1 MKFKIAILL
10 AIAFWS
16 QSSICQNNKTV
27 NSKPQYVW
35 MDEIGVGRNNYVYF
49 RNVFELKEIPSKAYI
64 CLYANSNYNLLVNG
78 QFLNYGPIRSY
89 AIHPYFDSIDI
100 SSYLKKGKN
109 VVAVKVLNYGM
120 NTFQVPFA
128 TAGFIAW
135 GNFSTSNE
143 SISLQTPGSWIC
155 RKAQGY
161 NPASPRFSFAQGS
174 IECFDARLEPDN
186 WSSENIIVKN
196 WKSPKLLKNQQY
208 FGTLQARPI
217 PLLTNFEIQPK
228 FSVNELNLSSKEQFY
243 NWNAQFEKIGKE
255 PNKSVLLY
263 SYFYSPEEKDVP
275 MGFSWGKFWI
285 NGKLLQT
292 IDQPSKAF
300 RSNATVHFVKGW
312 NTFFA
317 VQEIIWDN
325 LDGMIAFPA
334 DANIQLSTNKKLNDT
349 QRIAITDP
357 CSKEEVNKLLT
368 IENCKEKP
376 ELLKLKWKILSR
388 LDDLLNPAKELAW
401 LDVEKVKVNS
411 TVKENISFSAGKNQ
425 ALVFDFGGIQLGRIF
440 ADIIAPV
447 GTKVDFTWSED
458 LKDSFITLYKRMEVN
473 AVARFI
479 TIAGKQHLETFR
491 PFGLRYLQVTIRNNP
506 EPVTLLKVGVN
517 RQIYPYTK
525 KGSFTCSDR
534 LLNDIW
540 EMGWRTVQV
549 CSEDSYT
556 DTPFRERGHYAGD
569 FVPEFATTLATSG
582 DPRLAKQ
589 TIKLFNDV
597 YNQKYTGT
605 DEVSNS
611 EFPLYVINVASWYIR
626 QFNDINFAEDVYKLY
641 ANFLKNCHK
650 NRGVDGF
657 YREGKLFIDWTQID
671 KKADLTIYQT
681 IMYSSFVEISSIA
694 TLLGKKE
701 DAQLFTSYANEL
713 KQFIQTS
720 CWDANAG
727 NFIDGMKNGK
737 VLESRFPSSSIY
749 PSVWKI
755 TNSEQEKSIQN
766 WFSESLI
773 NIGAPVNRRQLTTPY
788 GGFYALASLYQ
799 SENAGLAEQ
808 YIRKH
813 WGKMVIEANDL
824 TWEDFNRDAQSTMSH
839 AWSSSPTY
847 YMSTQILGV
856 ELGFPGNLSSDTIY
870 IRPQSE
876 NLSWAKG
883 TVPHPKGLVT
893 VDWKIVGTNLY
904 LNYSAPKGVPVVVK
918 PRGRLAGYHFIISET
933 K

>member
-1 MKFKIAILL
+1 MKLQFL
-10 AIAFWS
+10 AFLTIVFFIQLS
-16 QSSICQNNKTV
+16 YSQNNKTS
-27 NSKPQYVW
+27 NPKPQYVW
-35 MDEIGVGRNNYVYF
+35 IDETGIGRNNYVYF
-49 RNVFELKEIPSKAYI
+49 RNEFELKEIPQNASI
-64 CLYANSNYNLLVNG
+64 CLYANSNYNLFVNG
-78 QFLNYGPIRSY
+78 QFINYGPIRSY
-89 AIHPYFDSIDI
+89 AVHPYFDSINI
-100 SSYLKKGKN
+100 SSFLNKGKN

-135 GNFSTSNE
+135 GNISTANE
-143 SISLQTPGSWIC
+143 SVTLQTPGTWIC

-161 NPASPRFSFAQGS
+161 NPASPRFSFAQGP

-186 WSSENIIVKN
+186 WSSENVLAKN

-208 FGTLQARPI
+208 FGTLQTRPI
-217 PLLTNFEIQPK
+217 PLLTNQEIQAK
-228 FSVNELNLSSKEQFY
+228 FVVAKLNLSSKEQFY
-243 NWNAQFEKIGKE
+243 NWNSQFEKIGKE

-285 NGKLLQT
+285 NGNLLQT
-292 IDQPSKAF
+292 VDHPSKAF
-300 RSNATVHFVKGW
+300 KSTSIIHLLKGW
-312 NTFFA
+312 NTFFS
-317 VQEIIWDN
+317 VQEIVWEN
-325 LDGMIAFPA
+325 LDGMIAIPA
-334 DANIQLSTNKKLNDT
+334 NANIQLSVNKKLNDN
-349 QRIAITDP
+349 QRVAITEP
-357 CSKEEVNKLLT
+357 FSKEEINIILE

-376 ELLKLKWKILSR
+376 ELLKLKWKHVSGV
-388 LDDLLNPAKELAW
+388 DDFLNPAKELAW
-401 LDVEKVKVNS
+401 FDVEKIWTNPLIKS
-411 TVKENISFSAGKNQ
+411 NITIPPGKSK
-425 ALVFDFGGIQLGRIF
+425 ALVFDLGGIQLGRIF
-440 ADIIAPV
+440 VDIDAPA
-447 GTKVDFTWSED
+447 GTIVDFTWSED
-458 LKDSFITLYKRMEVN
+458 LKDSLVTLYKRMEVN

-479 TIAGKQHLETFR
+479 TVAGKQHLETFR
-491 PFGLRYLQVTIRNNP
+491 PFGLRYLQVTVRNNS

-517 RQIYPYTK
+517 RQVYPYTK
-525 KGSFTCSDR
+525 KGSFTCSDP
-534 LLNDIW
+534 LMNDIW

-569 FVPEFATTLATSG
+569 FVPQFATTLATSG

-589 TIKLFNDV
+589 TIKLFNDM
-597 YNQKYTGT
+597 YNLKYTST
-605 DEVSNS
+605 DVVSNS
-611 EFPLYVINVASWYIR
+611 EFPLYNINVASWYIR
-626 QFNDINFAEDVYKLY
+626 QFNDKKFAEEVYTLY

-650 NRGVDGF
+650 NRSADGF
-657 YREGKLFIDWTQID
+657 YRESNLFIDWTQID

-681 IMYSSFVEISSIA
+681 IMYSSFIEISSIA

-701 DAQLFTSYANEL
+701 DIQLFTSYANEL
-713 KQFIQTS
+713 KQFIQKN

-727 NFIDGMKNGK
+727 NFIDGLKNGK

-755 TNSEQEKSIQN
+755 TSAEQEKSIQN
-766 WFSESLI
+766 WFKESLI

-813 WGKMVIEANDL
+813 WGKMVLEANDL

-839 AWSSSPTY
+839 AWASSPTF
-847 YMSTQILGV
+847 YMCTQILGV
-856 ELGFPGNLSSDTIY
+856 DLGFPGNLSSDTIY

-883 TVPHPKGLVT
+883 TVPHHKGLVT
-893 VDWKIVGTNLY
+893 VHWKIIGSNLY
-904 LNYSAPKGVPVVVK
+904 LNYSSPEGVPVVIK
-918 PRGRLAGYHFIISET
+918 ARGKLASYLLFT
-933 K
+933 NKL